1 MKSEIIDVLS
11 KITKEEQDI
20 LNGRDVDMNLYM
32 GSEENIID
40 SHKLL
45 ENGKLI
51 HIRPHTRFVHFPA
64 HSHNYVEI
72 IYMCKGSTTHIVNG
86 EKIVLNEGEL
96 LFLNQNAIQEIMPAG
111 EDDIA
116 VNFIVQP
123 VFFDR
128 ALQMMAVEE
137 NPIRTFILDCMLGK
151 DDKIG
156 YLHFKVADVL
166 PIQNLVENLI
176 WSILNEQ
183 MEKRSINQI
192 TMGLL
197 ILQLMNMSE
206 KLYTGKGNASN
217 EVLLKVYRYI
227 EENYKDGQLRE
238 LAKIL
243 GQSEYELSRFIK
255 KSTGLNYTDLCQ
267 KKRLSQAMYLLKNTK
282 MSINDIGECVGY
294 DNSSYFYR
302 LFKKEVGQSPKEYR
316 LNSQTPS

>member
-20 LNGRDVDMNLYM
+20 LNGKDVDLNRYT
-32 GSEENIID
+32 GSKENIID
-40 SHKLL
+40 AHKLL
-45 ENGKLI
+45 ETGKLI
-51 HIRPHTRFVHFPA
+51 HIRPHTRFVHFPK
-64 HSHNYVEI
+64 HTHNYVEI
-72 IYMCKGSTTHIVNG
+72 IYMCNGSTTHIINN
-86 EKIVLNEGEL
+86 EKIVLKEGEL
-96 LFLNQNAIQEIMPAG
+96 LFLNQNANQEILPAG
-111 EDDIA
+111 KDDIA

-123 VFFDR
+123 AFFDR

-137 NPIRTFILDCMLGK
+137 NPIRTFLLSCMLGK

-176 WSILNEQ
+176 WSLLNEQ

-197 ILQLMNMSE
+197 ILQLMNMTE
-206 KLYTGKGNASN
+206 KLYTGKGNSDN

-238 LAKIL
+238 LSKIL
-243 GQSEYELSRFIK
+243 GISEYELSRFIK
-255 KSTGLNYTDLCQ
+255 KGTGLNYTDLTQ

-302 LFKKEVGQSPKEYR
+302 LFKKEVGISPREYR
-316 LNSQTPS
+316 LNNQTPS